1 MHMASPYECVR
12 MGHDRAALK
21 RAINVSLNEDLIRQ
35 ARLYTRNL
43 SGTLEDLLRDFVA
56 REHERH
62 RQADA
67 ALDRVIDA
75 LSAFHAEHDLLSD
88 EFSAL

>member
-1 MHMASPYECVR
+1 
-12 MGHDRAALK
+12 MGYDRTAMK

-35 ARLYTRNL
+35 ALLYTGSL
-43 SGTLEDLLRDFVA
+43 SATVEKLLEDFVVRENERRRD
-56 REHERH
+56 
-62 RQADA
+62 ADA

-75 LSAFHAEHDLLSD
+75 LGSFHTEHGLLSD